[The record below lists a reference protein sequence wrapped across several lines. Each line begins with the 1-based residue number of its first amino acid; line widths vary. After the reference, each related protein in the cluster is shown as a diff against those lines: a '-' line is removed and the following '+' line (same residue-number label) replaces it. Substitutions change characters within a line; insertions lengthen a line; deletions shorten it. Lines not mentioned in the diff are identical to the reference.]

1 MNPDTDYTF
10 LVGVGGIG
18 TGTFWALEGNRTLAR
33 NESRAGRI
41 LPRRDFCKLHI
52 IAHYVAVLTGRGR
65 QGFAVVPVG
74 KVGDDEPG
82 RRMLALMAEAG
93 MDTRFVATTAEA
105 PTMFSTCF
113 IYPDGDGGNVTT
125 ADSACARLTPEDV
138 ERAVEAMPE
147 TGGVALAAP
156 EVPLPARRRLLELA
170 RQRRWPTAAALNT
183 ADVAGAMA
191 DGLLAMVDILS
202 VNRDEAAAIAG
213 MDPGEDP
220 VALAEEA
227 GRRLGRGNPSIRL
240 CVTAG
245 AAGAVGWE
253 GGRIERTPAAAVEPV
268 NTAGAGDA
276 TLAALIVAEAADLP
290 FILPDRPGRSHL
302 AERPL
307 ATALDLGAILAGIS
321 VTAEDTI
328 HFGADAEA
336 ILRLAEELG
345 ADATGL
351 APALRKGKGPS
362 PIGS

>member
-1 MNPDTDYTF
+1 MTRDTAYTF

-18 TGTFWALEGNRTLAR
+18 TGTFWALEGNQTLGR
-33 NESRAGRI
+33 NESRPGRI
-41 LPRRDFCKLHI
+41 LRRRDFCKLHI
-52 IAHYVAVLTGRGR
+52 IGHYVAVLTGRGR
-65 QGFAVVPVG
+65 EGFVVVPVG

-82 RRMLALMAEAG
+82 RRMTALMAEAG
-93 MDTRFVATTAEA
+93 MDTRFVAAVADA

-125 ADSACARLTPEDV
+125 ADSACARLRRQDV

-147 TGGVALAAP
+147 AGGMALAAP
-156 EVPLPARRRLLELA
+156 EVPLAARRRLLELA
-170 RQRRWPTAAALNT
+170 RRRRWPTAAALNT
-183 ADVAGAMA
+183 ADVAEAMA
-191 DGLLAMVDILS
+191 EGLLAMVDILS

-220 VALAEEA
+220 KALAEEA

-245 AAGAVGWE
+245 SAGAVGWE
-253 GGRIERTPAAAVEPV
+253 KGRVELTPAATVEAV

-290 FILPDRPGRSHL
+290 FILPDRPARSHL
-302 AERPL
+302 AELPL

-328 HFGADAEA
+328 HFGADADA
-336 ILRLAEELG
+336 ILRLADRLG

-351 APALRKGKGPS
+351 GQVLRKGKGPS